1 MAGPSARAGRIGIAC
16 RSVIAAAVAALV
28 LAPSSNAGTEDV
40 RPAKTVAD
48 YGDAPDGKAAGYG
61 PGVVGR
67 FPSRERSNGARHT
80 NSGPLRLGQDVNRE
94 RNSRQVDADRFD
106 DGFSAQ
112 LERCKTGKA
121 YFVVDATG
129 VPAALR
135 AAGHSVYLN
144 AWFDWNRNGRW
155 GGASGCNGGAAQE
168 WAVQN
173 VAVDLALF
181 AEQPIRV
188 IEVQVPAGRRVRSIW
203 QRATVTLDETAATP
217 DGRGRYVNGETEDY
231 GPGVVP
237 ARPRDGNGRTRA
249 PVDEP
254 VNPLGSC
261 TPSRLANFAVSG
273 IPGFM
278 PHGAW
283 LFDAE
288 IFDVKLVRG
297 KGKVKVKVG
306 KPTVVGEA
314 PEGILAGIRPEGE
327 LRWDAKRELTVWSL
341 AEDFRENPVQIAI
354 IPVTIRGPDLT
365 KPLKL
370 KCVVIVAHEVLTPAG
385 AGKDPA
391 ADPPG
396 DGSRDGRIG
405 GDGSGEGKPA
415 GLPKC
420 RGGGSWQGELVPITS
435 PPAQTNYYYSFGT
448 TPISY
453 WSYYFSRFGGATAG
467 CNHDVE
473 GRKNVE
479 ANVDIRDP
487 SGKLIAWN
495 YDYPPFPSTEDGP
508 DDANGDDYCPEQ
520 ETLPDGRVITRMRC
534 TLGIPN
540 VSGVPPPEQGFPT
553 NSWPQNHGRYPY
565 YSVVLGVGHHFKE
578 GISAGA
584 YATVVWRRK

>member
-1 MAGPSARAGRIGIAC
+1 MVGRT
-16 RSVIAAAVAALV
+16 VIVALVAAAV
-28 LAPSSNAGTEDV
+28 LAPSSNAEAEDA

-67 FPSRERSNGARHT
+67 FPSRERSGGARHT
-80 NSGPLRLGQDVNRE
+80 NSGPLRLGVDVNRE

-112 LERCKTGKA
+112 LARCKTGKA

-155 GGASGCNGGAAQE
+155 GGASGCDRGPAQE

-181 AEQPIRV
+181 AAEPIRV

-217 DGRGRYVNGETEDY
+217 DGRGRFVNGETEDY
-231 GPGVVP
+231 GPGAVP
-237 ARPRDGNGRTRA
+237 ARPRDGEGRKTP

-254 VNPLGSC
+254 IEPTGSC
-261 TPSRLANFAVSG
+261 VPSRLAKFAVSG

-283 LFDAE
+283 LFGGE
-288 IFDVKLVRG
+288 VFDIRLVKG
-297 KGKVKVKVG
+297 KGKVKVAVG
-306 KPTVVGEA
+306 QPEVVGEA
-314 PEGILAGIRPEGE
+314 PEGILAGVLPEGE
-327 LRWDAKRELTVWSL
+327 RPWDTKRKLTVWSL
-341 AEDFRENPVQIAI
+341 AEDFRENPFQLAI
-354 IPVTIRGPDLT
+354 IPVTIRGPDLA

-370 KCVVIVAHEVLTPAG
+370 KCVVIVVHEVLTPAG

-391 ADPPG
+391 ADPQG
-396 DGSRDGRIG
+396 DGTRDGAIG
-405 GDGSGEGKPA
+405 GDGSGKGKPA
-415 GLPKC
+415 GLPGC
-420 RGGGSWQGELVPITS
+420 RGGSWQGELVQITS

-453 WSYYFSRFGGATAG
+453 WSYYFARFRQTAG
-467 CNHDVE
+467 CIHELGD
-473 GRKNVE
+473 RANVE
-479 ANVDIRDP
+479 VNVDIRDP
-487 SGKLIAWN
+487 TGKLLAWN

-508 DDANGDDYCPEQ
+508 DDAHADDYCPEQ
-520 ETLPDGRVITRMRC
+520 EVLEDGRVVTRMRC
-534 TLGIPN
+534 TLGIPA
-540 VSGVPPPEQGFPT
+540 VIGIPPPEQGYPT
-553 NSWPQNHGRYPY
+553 NSWRQDPRKHPY
-565 YSVVLGVGHHFKE
+565 YSATLGVAHHFKE
-578 GISAGA
+578 GVKASA
-584 YATVVWRRK
+584 YATVAWRRK

>member
-1 MAGPSARAGRIGIAC
+1 MAGPL
-16 RSVIAAAVAALV
+16 IAAAVAAFA
-28 LAPSSNAGTEDV
+28 LAASANAGAQDA

-61 PGVVGR
+61 PGVIAR
-67 FPSRERSNGARHT
+67 FPSRERSGGARHT
-80 NSGPLRLGQDVNRE
+80 ASGPLHLGHDANRE

-112 LERCKTGKA
+112 LERCKTSKA
-121 YFVVDATG
+121 YFVVNATG
-129 VPAALR
+129 VPATLR
-135 AAGHSVYLN
+135 APGHRVYLN

-155 GGASGCNGGAAQE
+155 GGASNCKTGAAQE

-203 QRATVTLDETAATP
+203 QRATVTLDETVTAP
-217 DGRGRYVNGETEDY
+217 DGRGRFVNGETEDY

-237 ARPRDGNGRTRA
+237 RRRRQGEDRGGT

-254 VNPLGSC
+254 IEPRGSC
-261 TPSRLANFAVSG
+261 VPTRLVKFSAAS

-278 PHGAW
+278 PHGGW
-283 LFDAE
+283 LFDPE
-288 IFDVKLVRG
+288 IFDIKLVKG
-297 KGKVKVKVG
+297 KGNVKVTVG
-306 KPTVVGEA
+306 KPRVVGEA
-314 PEGILAGIRPEGE
+314 PEGILAGVKPEGE
-327 LRWDAKRELTVWSL
+327 RRWDAKRELIVWSL
-341 AEDFRENPVQIAI
+341 AEDVRENPFQLVVV
-354 IPVTIRGPDLT
+354 PVKIRGPDLT

-370 KCVVIVAHEVLTPAG
+370 KCVVIVVHEVLTPAG

-391 ADPPG
+391 ADPPA
-396 DGSRDGRIG
+396 DGQREGRMG
-405 GDGSGEGKPA
+405 GDGSGDGKPA

-420 RGGGSWQGELVPITS
+420 RGGGSWQGEPVQITS

-495 YDYPPFPSTEDGP
+495 YDFPPYPSTPDGP
-508 DDANGDDYCPEQ
+508 DDANGEDYCPKP
-520 ETLPDGRVITRMRC
+520 ETLPDGRVIIRNRC

-540 VSGVPPPEQGFPT
+540 ILGVPPPEQGYPT
-553 NSWPQNHGRYPY
+553 NSWPQNHARYPY
-565 YSVVLGVGHHFKE
+565 YSVVLGVAHHFEE
-578 GISAGA
+578 GVSASA